1 MLDAPTQLLRTDE
14 VHVVTVVI
22 EKVMNDLT
30 TYEAHQREAE
40 VQQALS
46 DELGR
51 WRALEGFRRTS
62 RVTSADVSESRWMLK
77 HNGGHSVPMWDNRF
91 WKDGDLSKSGT

>member
-1 MLDAPTQLLRTDE
+1 VLDAPTQLLRTDE

-30 TYEAHQREAE
+30 ADESHQREAE
-40 VQQALS
+40 VQQALF

-51 WRALEGFRRTS
+51 RQTLEGFRRTS
-62 RVTSADVSESRWMLK
+62 RATSANVSDSRQVLK
-77 HNGGHSVPMWDNRF
+77 YSGGHSMPMWDNRF